1 MTVPFAL
8 ASSFVSRNGLRM
20 RLAQFEWKG
29 KPRAGI
35 VEGNL
40 VHDAGESSLDQILSK
55 GLLDSLKKRQKA
67 LVESTAGIPLSSVRL
82 LSPVLFPE
90 KIICVAEN
98 YRSHIKEADGKVIET
113 PYLFTKL
120 RNAIVGPNEAILIPK
135 ISRKVDWEAELAVV
149 IGKEGKHIPKERA
162 ISHVAG
168 YSISNDVSFRDIQFP
183 QGWPKELNRF
193 GQNWVLGK
201 SLDGAFPLGPWLVT
215 ADEISNPHNLGI
227 SLSVN
232 GELKQSSN
240 TGEMV
245 FNVASLIEYI
255 SRGITL
261 RAGDVISTGTP
272 QGVAAFTD
280 QKFLKDGDLVE
291 ARVDQIGIL
300 RNPVESEK

>member
-1 MTVPFAL
+1 MK
-8 ASSFVSRNGLRM
+8 
-20 RLAQFEWKG
+20 LAQFAWKG
-29 KPRAGI
+29 RTRTGI
-35 VEGNL
+35 VEGSS
-40 VHDAGESSLDQILSK
+40 VHDVGESSLDQVLSK
-55 GLLDSLKKRQKA
+55 GLLDSLKKHEKA
-67 LVESTAGIPLSSVRL
+67 LVESTAGIPLNSVHL

-90 KIICVAEN
+90 KIFCVAEN
-98 YRSHIKEADGKVIET
+98 YRSHVREADGKVAKK
-113 PYLFTKL
+113 PYLFTKF
-120 RNAIVGPNEAILIPK
+120 RNAIVGPNDAILIPR
-135 ISRKVDWEAELAVV
+135 ISKKADWEAELAVV
-149 IGKEGKHIPKERA
+149 IGKDGKHIPKERA

-168 YSISNDVSFRDIQFP
+168 YCVSNDVSFRDIQFP
-183 QGWPKELNRF
+183 EGWPKELNRL

-201 SLDGAFPLGPWLVT
+201 GLDCAFPLGPWLVT
-215 ADEISNPHNLGI
+215 TDEIPNPHNLEI

-255 SRGITL
+255 SAGITL

-280 QKFLKDGDLVE
+280 QRFLKDGDLVE
-291 ARVDQIGIL
+291 ARIDRIGTL

>member
-1 MTVPFAL
+1 MK
-8 ASSFVSRNGLRM
+8 
-20 RLAQFEWKG
+20 LAQFEWKG
-29 KPRAGI
+29 KTRAGI
-35 VEGNL
+35 VEGNY
-40 VHDAGESSLDQILSK
+40 VHDVGESSLDQILSK
-55 GLLDSLKKRQKA
+55 GLLDSLKKRQNA
-67 LVESTAGIPLSSVRL
+67 LVKSTAGTPLSSVRL

-90 KIICVAEN
+90 KIFCVAEN
-98 YRSHIKEADGKVIET
+98 YRSHVREADGKVAKK
-113 PYLFTKL
+113 PYLFTKF

-135 ISRKVDWEAELAVV
+135 ISKKVDWEAELAVV
-149 IGKEGKHIPKERA
+149 IGSSGKHIPKERA

-168 YSISNDVSFRDIQFP
+168 YCVSNDVSFRDIQFP
-183 QGWPKELNRF
+183 EGWPKELNRL

-201 SLDGAFPLGPWLVT
+201 SLDGSFPLGPWLVT
-215 ADEISNPHNLGI
+215 TDEIPDPHKLGI

-245 FNVASLIEYI
+245 FSVASLIEYI
-255 SRGITL
+255 SAGITL

-280 QKFLKDGDLVE
+280 QRFLKEGDLVE
-291 ARVDQIGIL
+291 ARIDRIGTL